1 MINEMFRRRAALHP
15 DRTAIRGWDGE
26 LSYGALLER
35 SDRLAVRLWEAG
47 VRPGTVVG
55 VYHRRS
61 TATVVALLGILRIGA
76 AYLALDHRDP
86 TARRQAILR
95 DAGVRT
101 LISAGDAATEL
112 SSDTVIR
119 LDEDVSVTATPPPVR
134 VSDEQVAY
142 VAYTSGSTGP
152 PKGVCVPHR
161 AVIRLVVANDALP
174 LGEQDVFLHYAPVAF
189 DASTLE
195 VWGPLLNGGHLV
207 VPPDDLTPARLCAIV
222 ADKQVTALWLTSGL
236 FHQVAAGDLADLNGV
251 RLLLAGGDVL
261 SVAHVNRV
269 VAALPDT
276 TVSNGYGP
284 TENTTFTC
292 CYPVPAPVTGDSVPI
307 GRAIGGTSVHVL
319 NPRLNPVVPG
329 QIGELYCGGRGIA
342 QGYLG
347 AAGLTAARFVPDPF
361 ARRPGDRMYRTGDL
375 VRELPEGV
383 LEFVGRVD
391 NQVKIRGFRVEI
403 TEVEAALTALA
414 EVRAAAVVAQRDP
427 SGNQRLAAFV
437 VSQLSAMDIRK
448 LLADVLPEYAIPAIV
463 CAVGQLP
470 LNHNGKIDRAALAAQ
485 VPTDRPELS
494 STYRAPETPL
504 ETVVVQ
510 LWTDLLGMAGIGAD
524 DDFFELG
531 GHSLLGVRI
540 LTELCGSTG
549 VELTP
554 LAFYLD
560 PTPAG
565 LARTLAESGARP

>member
-1 MINEMFRRRAALHP
+1 MFRRRAVLHP
-15 DRTAIRGWDGE
+15 DRAAIRGWDAE

-35 SDRLAVRLWEAG
+35 SDRLATRLWEAG

-55 VYHRRS
+55 VHHRRS
-61 TATVVALLGILRIGA
+61 AATVVALLGILRVGA

-101 LISAGDAATEL
+101 VVSVGDAATDL
-112 SSDTVIR
+112 QAGTVVR
-119 LDEDVSVTATPPPVR
+119 LDEDVTGTATPLPVR
-134 VSDEQVAY
+134 VRGEHVAY

-161 AVIRLVVANDALP
+161 AVTRLVVDNEALP
-174 LGEQDVFLHYAPVAF
+174 IGEQDVFLHYAPVAF

-195 VWGPLLNGGHLV
+195 IWGPLLNGGHLV
-207 VPPDDLTPARLCAIV
+207 VPPDDLTPARLCSTV
-222 ADKQVTALWLTSGL
+222 AGERVTVLWLTSGL
-236 FHQVAAGDLADLNGV
+236 FHQVAAGDLAGLNGV

-261 SVAHVNRV
+261 SVEHVNRV
-269 VAALPDT
+269 VAAVPDT
-276 TVSNGYGP
+276 TVTNGYGP

-292 CYPVPAPVTGDSVPI
+292 CHPVSDPVTGDSVPI
-307 GRAIGGTSVHVL
+307 GRPVGGTSVHVL
-319 NPRLNPVVPG
+319 DSRLNPVAPG
-329 QIGELYCGGRGIA
+329 ETGELYCGGQGVA
-342 QGYLG
+342 HGYLG

-361 ARRPGDRMYRTGDL
+361 AGRPGERMYRTGDL
-375 VRELPEGV
+375 VRELPDGV
-383 LEFVGRVD
+383 LEFVGRID
-391 NQVKIRGFRVEI
+391 DQVKIRGFRVEI
-403 TEVEAALTALA
+403 TEVEAAIAALP

-427 SGNQRLAAFV
+427 SGNRRLAAFV
-437 VSQLSAMDIRK
+437 VTQLSVMDIRK
-448 LLADVLPEYAIPAIV
+448 FLADVLPEYAIPAIV
-463 CAVGQLP
+463 STVGQLP
-470 LNHNGKIDRAALAAQ
+470 LNTNGKVDRAALAAQ
-485 VPTDRPELS
+485 IPTDRPELS
-494 STYRAPETPL
+494 TTYRAPETPL

-510 LWTDLLGMAGIGAD
+510 VWTDLLGMDGIGAD

-540 LTELCGSTG
+540 LTELCASTG

-565 LARTLAESGARP
+565 LARTLAESGARS